1 MGLGARGFILRMVA
15 CSLLFDA
22 FVPLSPFI
30 AKDLSSSDAAMES
43 FLGMGMLVFAF
54 AQYLSVPIVQRWG
67 IQRSHAISAFLVGAL
82 AMLLTVAHGSMAFA
96 TLLVLAFAVNG
107 AGATAGRVGLRN
119 AGSRTEFQRLT
130 AVANAAM
137 DILAVGAPS
146 VVMALA
152 ATQGWRVA
160 CAGLS
165 GGLMVVSAML
175 ILDTRRVGDFPVES
189 GAKPEAIEGLLR
201 DPRFIQASLL
211 AIMLQGPFSAMMIA
225 KPAILL
231 DGFKLPPG
239 VVGPLISG
247 VAAATTGGFLFSGKC
262 VGRMRE
268 GSQLLAGISLQGL
281 ACGLLALSALHETT
295 GPFFFVA
302 ACVASAWGFA
312 FALPP
317 LTARALDGPADRRAK
332 ASGLFG
338 LFDAAGTG
346 AIVILA
352 GLMPGSGLAR
362 LAVTTGGC
370 FLVGLLLVTTVKPF
384 SRDIN

>member
-1 MGLGARGFILRMVA
+1 MVA

-30 AKDLSSSDAAMES
+30 AKDLSSSDEAMES

-82 AMLLTVAHGSMAFA
+82 AMLLTVAHSSMAFA
-96 TLLVLAFAVNG
+96 SLLLFAFAVNG

-119 AGSRTEFQRLT
+119 ASSRTEFQRLT
-130 AVANAAM
+130 AVTNAAM

-152 ATQGWRVA
+152 ATQGWRVV

-165 GGLMVVSAML
+165 GVLLIVSVML
-175 ILDTRRVGDFPVES
+175 LLGARRGGDVPVES
-189 GAKPEAIEGLLR
+189 GAGPEGIEGLLR
-201 DPRFIQASLL
+201 DPRFIQPSLL
-211 AIMLQGPFSAMMIA
+211 AITLQGPFSAMMIA

-239 VVGPLISG
+239 VAGPLISG
-247 VAAATTGGFLFSGKC
+247 VAAATAGGFLFSGKC
-262 VGRMRE
+262 IGRMRE
-268 GSQLLAGISLQGL
+268 GSQLLAAISLQGL
-281 ACGLLALSALHETT
+281 ACGLLALSALHERT
-295 GPFFFVA
+295 GPVFFVA
-302 ACVASAWGFA
+302 ACVVSAWGFA
-312 FALPP
+312 LALP
-317 LTARALDGPADRRAK
+317 LLNAMALDGPADRRAK

-346 AIVILA
+346 VIVMLA

-362 LAVTTGGC
+362 LVVTTGAC
-370 FLVGLLLVTTVKPF
+370 FLVGLLLLNTVKPF
-384 SRDIN
+384 SRVGN